1 MVPLLTYLSIIR
13 YGYKFGLG
21 GRIDIRHGQFAVYLL
36 VHQGEYDTI
45 LEWPMS
51 FQCTLTILLPTLSG
65 MRSITAA
72 VNVTQASA
80 TTTNCPII
88 YQFAI
93 VLDLQQLRQYC
104 VNNTV
109 HFKHQLMSLKT
120 SRPIRCKILCSIIM
134 LPL

>member
-1 MVPLLTYLSIIR
+1 MATNSVWVEELMYVTVNLLSTCWCTKASSTLYWN
-13 YGYKFGLG
+13 GL
-21 GRIDIRHGQFAVYLL
+21 
-36 VHQGEYDTI
+36 
-45 LEWPMS
+45 S

-109 HFKHQLMSLKT
+109 HFKASVDVLENIET
-120 SRPIRCKILCSIIM
+120 NRV
-134 LPL
+134 